1 MQSFGNR
8 IRDLRKKK
16 GDALR
21 IVAAFLE
28 IDQAILSKIEHGH
41 RKASRTLVVKLEK
54 YFNLSENDLIL
65 SWLSDNLV
73 YEVKHEE
80 LALEALKVAEEK
92 IAYLTIQQTSKKKI
106 LSKIISYFK
115 QHTIVT
121 KVWIFG
127 SFARGEEDQKS
138 DIDLLIEVP
147 EKSAFS
153 YFDLAEI
160 QYQLKSALNRK
171 VDIGFYEA
179 VRNEIKRSIHQDLKL
194 IYEKSG

>member
-160 QYQLKSALNRK
+160 QYHLEKLVAKK
-171 VDIGFYEA
+171 VDVVMTGA
-179 VRNEIKRSIHQDLKL
+179 VKPKVMERIKPDLKV
-194 IYEKSG
+194 IYER